1 MKPTKKDKDFDKL
14 RKPIKVYQKEKKE
27 KKKTNQRK
35 QIDWFKWSEERES
48 HTVAVNTRKVVNN
61 KSIAFKAIFRK
72 RREENVKATSHLILF
87 QGRTICGINSAQKW
101 REKSLQLAFYSIKQC
116 VPAWASPNHW
126 DTSYGYMSWN
136 SVFLFSFFFL
146 GRNWCPEVWLN

>member
-14 RKPIKVYQKEKKE
+14 RKPIKVCQKKKE

-35 QIDWFKWSEERES
+35 QIDWFKWSERES
-48 HTVAVNTRKVVNN
+48 HTVAVNTRKVVNK
-61 KSIAFKAIFRK
+61 KSMAFKAIFRK
-72 RREENVKATSHLILF
+72 RREENVNATSHLILI
-87 QGRTICGINSAQKW
+87 QGNTICGINRAQKW

-136 SVFLFSFFFL
+136 SVSLFFVFLF
-146 GRNWCPEVWLN
+146 G